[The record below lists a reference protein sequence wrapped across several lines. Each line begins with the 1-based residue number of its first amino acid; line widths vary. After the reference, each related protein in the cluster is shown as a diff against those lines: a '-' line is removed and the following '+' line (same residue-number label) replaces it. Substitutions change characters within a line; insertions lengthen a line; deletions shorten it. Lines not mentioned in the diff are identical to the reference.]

1 VRVVPRSAI
10 VALAGFAVGGALGAG
25 PATAL
30 SGRSSAPTARVA
42 SAAAPVAALAAGID
56 QTCELLAGGGVDCW
70 GANGD
75 GQLGDGTSDGPQTC
89 NGEACASN
97 PVAVRGLTGASQ
109 IAAGGDQSCALLA
122 AGKVDCWGAN
132 GYGQLGDA
140 TSSGPQTCNGQA
152 CASTPVT
159 VHGITTATAVAVGGE
174 EACALL
180 AGGAVDCWGAN
191 GYGQLGDATSSG
203 PQTCNGQACASTPVT
218 VHGITTATAVAAGN
232 DHACALLAGGA
243 VDCWGYNFAAEL
255 GVGTSSGPQ
264 WCAGGEWCA
273 TLPVAVTGIAG
284 ATQLAAGGDHTC
296 AVVARGSLA
305 CWGYNT
311 YGQLGDAISSGPQIC
326 YWQLVQCAKTPV
338 AVHVIADATA
348 VVAGGD
354 HTCALRRGGG
364 VACWGDNWFGDLGN
378 GSRSGPASCNGYPCS
393 ATPVSVGAPQLTG
406 SAAPGDRRAR
416 SAGARTRTPATAWI
430 RS

>member
-1 VRVVPRSAI
+1 
-10 VALAGFAVGGALGAG
+10 
-25 PATAL
+25 
-30 SGRSSAPTARVA
+30 
-42 SAAAPVAALAAGID
+42 LAAGTD
-56 QTCELLAGGGVDCW
+56 QTCELLGSGGV
-70 GANGD
+70 
-75 GQLGDGTSDGPQTC
+75 
-89 NGEACASN
+89 E
-97 PVAVRGLTGASQ
+97 
-109 IAAGGDQSCALLA
+109 
-122 AGKVDCWGAN
+122 CWGAN

-152 CASTPVT
+152 CAT
-159 VHGITTATAVAVGGE
+159 
-174 EACALL
+174 
-180 AGGAVDCWGAN
+180 
-191 GYGQLGDATSSG
+191 
-203 PQTCNGQACASTPVT
+203 TPVT

-232 DHACALLAGGA
+232 DHVCAVLAGGA

-273 TLPVAVTGIAG
+273 TLPVGVSGIAG

-296 AVVARGSLA
+296 AVVARGDLA

-338 AVHVIADATA
+338 AVHAIAGATA

-354 HTCALRRGGG
+354 HTCALLRGGG

-393 ATPVSVGAPQLTG
+393 ATPVSVSAPS

-416 SAGARTRTPATAWI
+416 SAGAQTRTPATAGI
-430 RS
+430 GS